1 MRRARGGIET
11 GLRIA
16 VCSLIESLIEASQ
29 TENSRKTI
37 APMPAPKKISR
48 VIGSMEAMLPGNV
61 AGMLVMVLPWI
72 YSGTM
77 MAQSAKHRSI

>member
-1 MRRARGGIET
+1 
-11 GLRIA
+11 
-16 VCSLIESLIEASQ
+16 
-29 TENSRKTI
+29 
-37 APMPAPKKISR
+37 
-48 VIGSMEAMLPGNV
+48 MEAMLPGNV